1 VPDFD
6 VCAEQGARDY
16 SGCGLARRRAPSN
29 IDIKR
34 GDLVSLNLILSIA
47 GAVILLFVVWK
58 LTQKIITAV
67 VFALIAA
74 GVIYVVI
81 PMLAERED
89 GVGET
94 ARSIK
99 KAVETGEK
107 KVKEVAN
114 DPRTKKLGRDVVKG
128 AKDVVKKVS
137 DSAAAETAKEKAE
150 EAAAE

>member
-1 VPDFD
+1 M
-6 VCAEQGARDY
+6 
-16 SGCGLARRRAPSN
+16 
-29 IDIKR
+29 
-34 GDLVSLNLILSIA
+34 SLNLILSIA

-99 KAVETGEK
+99 KAVEAGEK

-150 EAAAE
+150 EAAAK